1 MTEQEKVEHIAKDFN
16 RLNEDE
22 KDYLQNISNALF
34 YIQNPLVPPSPIK
47 KRKCQKQGER
57 AD

>member
-1 MTEQEKVEHIAKDFN
+1 MTEQEKIDHLSKDFN

-22 KDYLQNISNALF
+22 KDYLQNISNFLF
-34 YIQNPLVPPSPIK
+34 YIQNPLVPPSLSK
-47 KRKCQKQGER
+47 KREYRKQEKT